1 MTKKVCFLAAS
12 LMAAAA
18 VSSTRTLA
26 APPQTAEAVVAGYT
40 GSDAFKSYCG
50 SCHGTS
56 ARGDGPLA
64 NELRYRPADLTRI
77 AKRNGGKFDGEKVFK
92 IIDGRQT
99 VKGHGGTDMPVWGD
113 AFKQS
118 ADTYSEARVKA
129 RIQSLV
135 QYLESIQVQ

>member
-1 MTKKVCFLAAS
+1 MTKKACFLAAS

>member
-1 MTKKVCFLAAS
+1 MSKTMYVLAAG
-12 LMAAAA
+12 LVAAAA
-18 VSSTRTLA
+18 VSKTRALA
-26 APPQTAEAVVAGYT
+26 APQQTKEAVVAGYT

-77 AKRNGGKFDGEKVFK
+77 AKRNGGKFDGEQVFK
-92 IIDGRQT
+92 IIDGRRP

-118 ADTYSEARVKA
+118 SDTYSEAAVKA

-135 QYLESIQVQ
+135 DYLASVQVK